1 MEYSDTITNKR
12 GLFDRLMGRSGI
24 SGVVAAN
31 QMIAVWG
38 TQGGV
43 GASTITAIL
52 AKLLHQWGFTVLAI
66 EATPTGGSFL
76 RFLGKKPV
84 AEGLDTISRNRERLN
99 TELESIKVNVVK
111 GLSVL
116 PRSGAPYSA
125 QWVWQEDESREL
137 FRTVRKMAGFVL
149 VDAGHLLNDALSRAA
164 LSEADHIVSVFRSTT
179 VGLDAATR
187 FNEHGKYAHLSE
199 KMVWLANQ
207 VHQSKDISR
216 FETLIEEKV
225 EYAIPWTKGMELME
239 QGEAAPRNVQVVA
252 EELLQKII
260 SAPSARVF

>member
-1 MEYSDTITNKR
+1 MEYSDTIANKR
-12 GLFDRLMGRSGI
+12 GLFDRLMGRNGI

-43 GASTITAIL
+43 GTSTLTAIL
-52 AKLLHQWGFTVLAI
+52 AKILHQWGFTVLAI

-84 AEGLDTISRNRERLN
+84 AEGLDTITRERLN

-116 PRSGAPYSA
+116 PRSGAPYNA
-125 QWVWQEDESREL
+125 QWVWQEDEAHEL
-137 FRTVRKMAGFVL
+137 FRSVRKTAAFVL
-149 VDAGHLLNDALSRAA
+149 VDAGNLLNDALSRAA
-164 LSEADHIVSVFRSTT
+164 LTEADHVIPIFRSTT

-187 FNEHGKYAHLSE
+187 FNEHGKYANLSE
-199 KMVWLANQ
+199 KLVWVANQ
-207 VHQSKDISR
+207 VHQSKDVSR
-216 FETLIEEKV
+216 LETLIEEKI
-225 EYAIPWTKGMELME
+225 EYCIPWTKGMELME
-239 QGEAAPRNVQVVA
+239 QGDAAPRNVQLVA

>member
-1 MEYSDTITNKR
+1 MEYSDTITSKR
-12 GLFDRLMGRSGI
+12 GLFDRLMGRNGI

-31 QMIAVWG
+31 QLITIWG

-43 GASTITAIL
+43 GGSTLTAIL
-52 AKLLHQWGFTVLAI
+52 AKMLHQWGFTVLVI

-84 AEGLDTISRNRERLN
+84 AEGLDTITRNRERLS

-116 PRSGAPYSA
+116 PRSGAPFNA
-125 QWVWQEDESREL
+125 QWIWQEDESREL
-137 FRTVRKMAGFVL
+137 FRAVRKTAAFVL

-164 LSEADHIVSVFRSTT
+164 LTEADHVVSVFRSTT
-179 VGLDAATR
+179 IGMDSAAR
-187 FNEHGKYAHLSE
+187 FNEHCRYANLSGKL
-199 KMVWLANQ
+199 VWIANQ
-207 VHQSKDISR
+207 VHQSKDVSR
-216 FETLIEEKV
+216 LSALIEENI
-225 EYAIPWTKGMELME
+225 EYVIPWTKGMEQME
-239 QGEAAPRNVQVVA
+239 QGDVAPRNVQVIA
-252 EELLQKII
+252 EEMLQKLI